1 MRKMYLL
8 FVIALLCGF
17 LSVPATT
24 KAQDCSGYLLLTENA
39 EYEIL
44 NYNQRNKLT
53 GRVLYKVTDV
63 QRNGG
68 KSEATVHSKMY
79 DEKGKMANEGSYKVG
94 CENGSIWV
102 DMRSLMNPD
111 MMSAYK
117 DMEIKMQGDHM
128 DYPASI
134 SPGQKLKDGSFT
146 IDVLDKNS
154 GQNMSTITML
164 VTGRTVGDKER
175 LEVPAGT
182 YEGFKINQ
190 DMEVQTRAMGLKMPG
205 TRMQTVEWFVPGTGW
220 VKSETYRNGKLMA
233 YSVLNKIS
241 N

>member
-1 MRKMYLL
+1 MKNRYLL
-8 FVIALLCGF
+8 TTMLLLWGL
-17 LSVPATT
+17 LSVPVSGS
-24 KAQDCSGYLLLTENA
+24 AQDCNGYLLLTKNA
-39 EYEIL
+39 QYEIL

-53 GRVLYKVTDV
+53 GRVIYKVTDV
-63 QRNGG
+63 RRDGN
-68 KSEATVHSKMY
+68 KTEATVHTQLY
-79 DEKGKMANEGSYKVG
+79 DEKGKMANEGSYQVG

-111 MMSAYK
+111 MMEAYK
-117 DMEIKMQGDHM
+117 NMEVRMEGDHM
-128 DYPASI
+128 DYPASL
-134 SPGQKLKDGSFT
+134 SPGQQLKDGTFT
-146 IDVLDKNS
+146 INVIDKGS

-190 DMEVQTRAMGLKMPG
+190 DMEVQTRAMGMKMPG
-205 TRMQTVEWFVPGTGW
+205 ARMQTVEWFVPGTGW

-233 YSVLNKIS
+233 YSVLNKI
-241 N
+241 NK

>member
-8 FVIALLCGF
+8 FVIAMLCGF
-17 LSVPATT
+17 LSVPTT
-24 KAQDCSGYLLLTENA
+24 TIAQDCSGYLLLTENA

-44 NYNQRNKLT
+44 NYNQRDKLT
-53 GRVLYKVTDV
+53 GKIVYKVTDV

-68 KSEATVHSKMY
+68 KSEATVHTKMY

-94 CENGSIWV
+94 CENGSVWV

-111 MMSAYK
+111 MMAAYK
-117 DMEIKMQGDHM
+117 DMEVKMEGDHM
-128 DYPASI
+128 DYPASL

-154 GQNMSTITML
+154 GQNFSTITML
-164 VTGRTVGDKER
+164 VTDRTVGEKER
-175 LEVPAGT
+175 FEVPAGT

-190 DMEVQTRAMGLKMPG
+190 DMEVQTRAMGMKMPG

-233 YSVLNKIS
+233 YSVLSKIS
-241 N
+241 K

>member
-1 MRKMYLL
+1 MKNL
-8 FVIALLCGF
+8 FF
-17 LSVPATT
+17 LPAIVLFWVMLSIPVGTQ
-24 KAQDCSGYLLLTENA
+24 AQDCNGYMLLTENA

-63 QRNGG
+63 RRDGN
-68 KSEATVHSKMY
+68 KSEATVHTQMY
-79 DEKGKMANEGSYKVG
+79 DEKGKMANEGSYQVG
-94 CENGSIWV
+94 CESGSIWV

-111 MMSAYK
+111 MMEAYK
-117 DMEIKMQGDHM
+117 NMEIKMEGDHM
-128 DYPASI
+128 DYPASL
-134 SPGQKLKDGSFT
+134 SPGQQLKDGSFT
-146 IDVLDKNS
+146 INVIDKGS
-154 GQNMSTITML
+154 GQNMSTITMQ
-164 VTGRTVGDKER
+164 VTGRTVGNKES

-220 VKSETYRNGKLMA
+220 IKSETYRNGKLMA
-233 YSVLNKIS
+233 YSVLSKINK
-241 N
+241 